1 MIQKGSLACFAHS
14 IVCMLSERMAVY
26 GGIHSFSCRMEG
38 TEIPLIVKGEIHI
51 KEKFEAYFLHKKEK
65 ESARKVHNALT

>member
-1 MIQKGSLACFAHS
+1 
-14 IVCMLSERMAVY
+14 MAVY